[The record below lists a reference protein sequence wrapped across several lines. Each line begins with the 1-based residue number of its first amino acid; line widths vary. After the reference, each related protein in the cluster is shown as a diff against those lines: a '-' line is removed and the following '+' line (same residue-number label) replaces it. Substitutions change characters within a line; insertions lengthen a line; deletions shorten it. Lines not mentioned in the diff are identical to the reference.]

1 MNKNTIARV
10 DYTDYISGDPQRKA
24 RFIQTFG
31 DSFANM
37 GFAIVAN
44 HGVENDLRNSLFDCV
59 KSFFALD
66 DDTKKQY
73 EDIALNGQ
81 RGYISR
87 NRESAKDQKVPDLKE
102 FFHIGQELSHEQLE
116 ALGYPGN
123 IWVDESPC
131 LKETGLEVFR
141 TFSDTGR
148 DLLRAI
154 ALYLELDENYF
165 DDKIQYGNSILRL
178 LHYYPLA
185 DVSGIPPGALRAA
198 AHGDINL
205 ITLLMG
211 GSAAGLQ
218 AQTLDG
224 EWIDVSPAND
234 EIVIN
239 IGDMLERLT
248 NGKLRSTQHR
258 VVNPEDLEEL
268 KKPRYS
274 TPFFL
279 HPNSDMDLSCLPN
292 CVNDEHPKQF
302 EDTSAGEFLDE
313 RLRELGLKMK

>member
-1 MNKNTIARV
+1 VNRNVIARV
-10 DYTDYISGDPQRKA
+10 DYLDFISNNPERKR
-24 RFIQTFG
+24 RFIKDFG

-44 HGVENDLRNSLFDCV
+44 HGVSSELRDELFKVTQDFFDLEDPI
-59 KSFFALD
+59 KS
-66 DDTKKQY
+66 KY
-73 EDIALNGQ
+73 EDLKVNGQ
-81 RGYISR
+81 RGYISK
-87 NRESAKDQKVPDLKE
+87 NRESAKGKSVPDLKE
-102 FFHIGQELSHEQLE
+102 FFHIGQELPNDKLQDLN
-116 ALGYPGN
+116 YPTN
-123 IWVDESPC
+123 IWVEEKPE
-131 LKETGLEVFR
+131 LKRVGLEVFQ
-141 TFSDTGR
+141 TFSNTGR
-148 DLLRAI
+148 NLLRAI
-154 ALYLELDENYF
+154 ALYLGLNENYF
-165 DDKIQYGNSILRL
+165 DNKIQYGNSILRL
-178 LHYYPLA
+178 LHYYPLT
-185 DVSGIPPGALRAA
+185 DVSHIPPGAVRAA

-224 EWIDVSPAND
+224 NWIDVSPKVD

-279 HPNSDMDLSCLPN
+279 HPNSDMDLSCLDG
-292 CVNDEHPKQF
+292 CVSEENPKQF
-302 EDTSAGEFLDE
+302 EDTTAGAFLYE
-313 RLRELGLKMK
+313 RLVELGLIKN